1 MTAEKQHNSRYRVVG
16 EAQPVHSFGAGQD
29 VLTEHGYVFHVVQ
42 NGNRPPVAA
51 CVVLG
56 EKGFFS
62 PGLYILSERDAVNP
76 VEIIGSWDS
85 PAMQLTLGLYD
96 KTGFFRGCYGFV
108 NKRENYHNG
117 VPLTKEERVI
127 DPNQLR
133 LPI

>member
-1 MTAEKQHNSRYRVVG
+1 M
-16 EAQPVHSFGAGQD
+16 GQD
-29 VLTEHGYVFHVVQ
+29 ILTEHGYVFHVVQ

-62 PGLYILSERDAVNP
+62 PGLYILSEQDEVNP

-85 PAMQLTLGLYD
+85 PPMQLTLGLYD
-96 KTGFFRGCYGFV
+96 KTGFFRDCCGFV
-108 NKRENYHNG
+108 NKRDNYHNG
-117 VPLTKEERVI
+117 APLTEGEHTI